1 MKGKPENNQLMIFFL
16 IAYGITFAM
25 GFFMWYGAYHM
36 DLNVFPNA
44 QMMYPAAGVMLG
56 FLLFRKKMP
65 ICRNGFSAFSAGHG
79 GDDCNCRV
87 IHPAAE

>member
-25 GFFMWYGAYHM
+25 GFFMWYGAAYHM

-56 FLLFRKKMP
+56 FLLFRKKDADLVFP
-65 ICRNGFSAFSAGHG
+65 LFSAGHG